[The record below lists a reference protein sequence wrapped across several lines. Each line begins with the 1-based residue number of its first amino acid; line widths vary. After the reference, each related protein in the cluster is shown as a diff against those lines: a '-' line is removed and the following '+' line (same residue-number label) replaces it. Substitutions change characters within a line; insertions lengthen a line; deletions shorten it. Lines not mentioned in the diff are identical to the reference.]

1 MHINSKLNRLK
12 IFINSVSRVLR
23 DSTLSNNQENEGKI
37 LPFLFVMIKIKLVID
52 LASSEN
58 IFI

>member
-1 MHINSKLNRLK
+1 MHIYGKLNRLK

-37 LPFLFVMIKIKLVID
+37 LPFLFVMIKIKLVI
-52 LASSEN
+52 
-58 IFI
+58 